1 MKRISMIA
9 SAFALA
15 LATPAAAQEQP
26 DNAAES
32 EMAGEML
39 GAMLGEDEDF
49 QKFVEL
55 FQPEPLTPQQ
65 EARLP
70 LATQV
75 VGAMIP
81 DGTMA
86 DMMSSMFRDI
96 VDPLMA
102 LEEDTQV
109 DTASSLLGWYV
120 GDEALDEAAA
130 AEIVAIIDPAREA
143 REAATMD
150 AIEKGIADVMVVIE
164 PAMREAMAKAF
175 AASFSDTELT
185 DIGTFFATPSG
196 AAFASKSYKLA
207 SDPTI
212 FVGMLENLPQMLG
225 PIMAAV
231 AEGEQAIAALPEAKT
246 FADLSVAERA
256 RLSALSGLTEEELE
270 EAMTVVADEEAV
282 EEAADE
288 WDS

>member
-246 FADLSVAERA
+246 FADLSAAERA